1 MNNELLWK
9 KFLENIK
16 SSVNSMVYTTWF
28 SKTYLLSLDNNKA
41 TIIVPLDIHKKR
53 LSESYQ
59 DLITSVLT
67 KLTGNVYDLEFV
79 LEQDVKEKKEIPKI
93 EIKQENNFQK
103 KFHHDSN
110 LNPKYTFETFI
121 VGNSNKLAHAAAFA
135 VAESPGLTYN
145 PLFIY
150 GNSGLGKTHLMHSIG
165 NYIQNTSNKKVLYV
179 TSEQF
184 ISDFSG
190 IGRKENG
197 ETDENYNYVDYFKD
211 KYRNI
216 DVLIIDDIQFLAGAT
231 QTQQEFFHTFN
242 TLYNDKKQII
252 ISSDR
257 SPNDLKL
264 LEDRLRTRFCW
275 GLTVDIYPPD
285 LELRINILK
294 KKIDGAKI
302 DKDIPEDVLEYIASN
317 MTSDVRQ
324 LEGAI
329 NRLLAYSTIM
339 GGAAINLNLAID
351 ALKDFINKGTSEKNN
366 ISKVQKIV
374 AEYFQISAD
383 DLKGKKRSASI
394 AFPRQIAM
402 FLSRDV
408 LNESYQRIGLEFGG
422 RDHSTVMHSCE
433 KIESDIKTN
442 KSIRETIEKIKK
454 NIFWVFHNK
463 ILAI

>member
-1 MNNELLWK
+1 MNNEILWN
-9 KFLENIK
+9 KFLEKVK
-16 SSVNSMVYTTWF
+16 SSVNSMVYSTWF
-28 SKTYLLSLDNNKA
+28 SKTHLLSIDNNKA
-41 TIIVPLDIHKKR
+41 TIVVPLDIHKKR

-59 DLITSVLT
+59 ELITSILT
-67 KLTGNVYDLEFV
+67 TLTGNVYDLEFI
-79 LEQDVKEKKEIPKI
+79 LEQEAPINEVKKEANII
-93 EIKQENNFQK
+93 ANTSETHN
-103 KFHHDSN
+103 KFHHESN

-165 NYIQNTSNKKVLYV
+165 NYIQATSNKKVLYV

-190 IGRKENG
+190 IGRKESS
-197 ETDENYNYVDYFKD
+197 ETDENYNYVDYFKN

-302 DKDIPEDVLEYIASN
+302 DKNIPEDVLEYIASN

-339 GGAAINLNLAID
+339 GGAEITLNLAVD

-366 ISKVQKIV
+366 ISKLQKVV
-374 AEYFQISAD
+374 ADYFQISAD
-383 DLKGKKRSASI
+383 DLKGKKRSPTI

-433 KIESDIKTN
+433 KIESDIKSN
-442 KSIRETIEKIKK
+442 KTIKEMVEKIKK
-454 NIFWVFHNK
+454 NLN
-463 ILAI
+463 

>member
-1 MNNELLWK
+1 MNNEILWN
-9 KFLENIK
+9 KFLEKVK
-16 SSVNSMVYTTWF
+16 SSVNSMVYSTWF
-28 SKTYLLSLDNNKA
+28 SKTHLLSIDNNKA
-41 TIIVPLDIHKKR
+41 TIVVPLDIHKKR

-59 DLITSVLT
+59 ELITSILT
-67 KLTGNVYDLEFV
+67 TLTGNVYDLEFI
-79 LEQDVKEKKEIPKI
+79 LEQEAPINEVKKEANITVNTS
-93 EIKQENNFQK
+93 EIHN
-103 KFHHDSN
+103 KFHHESN

-165 NYIQNTSNKKVLYV
+165 NYIQATSNKKVLYV

-190 IGRKENG
+190 IGRKESS
-197 ETDENYNYVDYFKD
+197 ETDENYNYVDYFKN

-294 KKIDGAKI
+294 KKIDGSKI
-302 DKDIPEDVLEYIASN
+302 DKNIPEDVLEYIASN

-339 GGAAINLNLAID
+339 GGAEITLNLAVD

-366 ISKVQKIV
+366 ISKLQKVV
-374 AEYFQISAD
+374 ADYFQISAD
-383 DLKGKKRSASI
+383 DLKGKKRSPTI

-433 KIESDIKTN
+433 KIESDIKSN
-442 KSIRETIEKIKK
+442 KTIKEMVEKIKK
-454 NIFWVFHNK
+454 NLN
-463 ILAI
+463 

>member
-1 MNNELLWK
+1 MNKELIWN
-9 KFLENIK
+9 KFLEEVK
-16 SSVNSMVYTTWF
+16 KAVNSLVFSTWF
-28 SKTYLLSLDNNKA
+28 STTYLYSIDNNKA
-41 TIIVPLDIHKKR
+41 IIIVPLDIHKKR
-53 LSESYQ
+53 LNEEYKE
-59 DLITSVLT
+59 LITSILT
-67 KLTGNVYDLEFV
+67 KITGNVYDLEFI
-79 LEQDVKEKKEIPKI
+79 LENDASLEKKE
-93 EIKQENNFQK
+93 EHIKNVDNNITTTK
-103 KFHHDSN
+103 KYKHESN
-110 LNPKYTFETFI
+110 LNPKYTFDTFI

-150 GNSGLGKTHLMHSIG
+150 GNSGLGKTHLMQSIG
-165 NYIQNTSNKKVLYV
+165 NYIQEHSDKKVLYV

-190 IGRKENG
+190 IGRKENNSIN
-197 ETDENYNYVDYFKD
+197 EEFNYVDYFKD

-242 TLYNDKKQII
+242 TLHQDKKQII

-294 KKIDGAKI
+294 KKIEGNKI
-302 DKDIPEDVLEYIASN
+302 TKNIPDDVLEYIASN
-317 MTSDVRQ
+317 MASDVRQ

-339 GGAAINLNLAID
+339 GGAEISLNLAVD
-351 ALKDFINKGTSEKNN
+351 ALKDFINKGTSEKTN

-374 AEYFQISAD
+374 ADFFQISVD
-383 DLKGKKRSASI
+383 DLKGKKRSSSV

-433 KIESDIKTN
+433 KIESDIKTT
-442 KSIRETIEKIKK
+442 KSIKETVEKIKK
-454 NIFWVFHNK
+454 NIN
-463 ILAI
+463 

>member
-1 MNNELLWK
+1 MNNEILWN
-9 KFLENIK
+9 KFLEKVK
-16 SSVNSMVYTTWF
+16 SSVNSMVYSTWF
-28 SKTYLLSLDNNKA
+28 SKTHLLSIDNNKA
-41 TIIVPLDIHKKR
+41 TIVVPLDIHKKR

-59 DLITSVLT
+59 ELITSILT
-67 KLTGNVYDLEFV
+67 TLTGNVYDLEFI
-79 LEQDVKEKKEIPKI
+79 LEQEAPINEVKKEANITVNTS
-93 EIKQENNFQK
+93 ETHN
-103 KFHHDSN
+103 KFHHESN

-165 NYIQNTSNKKVLYV
+165 NYIQATSNKKVLYV

-190 IGRKENG
+190 IGRKESS
-197 ETDENYNYVDYFKD
+197 ETDENYNYVDYFKN

-302 DKDIPEDVLEYIASN
+302 DKNIPEDVLEYIASN

-339 GGAAINLNLAID
+339 GGAEITLNLAVD

-366 ISKVQKIV
+366 ISKLQKVV
-374 AEYFQISAD
+374 ADYFQISAD
-383 DLKGKKRSASI
+383 DLKGKKRSPTI

-433 KIESDIKTN
+433 KIESDIKSN
-442 KSIRETIEKIKK
+442 KTIKEMVEKIKK
-454 NIFWVFHNK
+454 NLN
-463 ILAI
+463 

>member
-1 MNNELLWK
+1 MNNEILWN
-9 KFLENIK
+9 KFLEKVK
-16 SSVNSMVYTTWF
+16 SSVNSMVYSTWF
-28 SKTYLLSLDNNKA
+28 SKTHLLSIDNNKA
-41 TIIVPLDIHKKR
+41 TIVVPLDIHKKR

-59 DLITSVLT
+59 ELITSILT
-67 KLTGNVYDLEFV
+67 TLTGNVYDLEFI
-79 LEQDVKEKKEIPKI
+79 LEQEAPINEVKKEANII
-93 EIKQENNFQK
+93 ANTSETHN
-103 KFHHDSN
+103 KFHHESN

-165 NYIQNTSNKKVLYV
+165 NYIQATSNKKVLYV

-190 IGRKENG
+190 IGRKESS
-197 ETDENYNYVDYFKD
+197 ETDENYNYVDYFKN

-294 KKIDGAKI
+294 KKIDGSKI
-302 DKDIPEDVLEYIASN
+302 DKNIPEDVLEYIASN

-339 GGAAINLNLAID
+339 GGAEITLNLAVD

-366 ISKVQKIV
+366 ISKLQKVV
-374 AEYFQISAD
+374 ADYFQISAD
-383 DLKGKKRSASI
+383 DLKGKKRSPTI

-433 KIESDIKTN
+433 KIESDIKSN
-442 KSIRETIEKIKK
+442 KTIKEMLEKIKK
-454 NIFWVFHNK
+454 NLN
-463 ILAI
+463 

>member
-1 MNNELLWK
+1 MSNELLWN
-9 KFLENIK
+9 KFLENVK
-16 SSVNSMVYTTWF
+16 SSVNSMVYSTWF
-28 SKTYLLSLDNNKA
+28 SKTYLLSIDNNKA
-41 TIIVPLDIHKKR
+41 TIVVPLEIHKNR
-53 LSESYQ
+53 LSTSYQ
-59 DLITSVLT
+59 ELITSILT
-67 KLTGNVYDLEFV
+67 KLTGNVYELDFILENEVKIEKETPTV
-79 LEQDVKEKKEIPKI
+79 LENTANISRHTFKHE
-93 EIKQENNFQK
+93 
-103 KFHHDSN
+103 SN
-110 LNPKYTFETFI
+110 LNPKYTFDTFI
-121 VGNSNKLAHAAAFA
+121 VGNSNKLAHAAALA

-150 GNSGLGKTHLMHSIG
+150 GNSGLGKTHLMQSIG
-165 NYIQNTSNKKVLYV
+165 NYIQENSNKRVLYV

-190 IGRKENG
+190 IARKDSIGENN
-197 ETDENYNYVDYFKD
+197 EYSYVDYFKD

-242 TLYNDKKQII
+242 TLHQDKKQII

-294 KKIDGAKI
+294 KKIEGNKI
-302 DKDIPEDVLEYIASN
+302 VKDIPDDVLEYIASN
-317 MTSDVRQ
+317 MASDVRQ

-339 GGAAINLNLAID
+339 GGAEINLSLAVE
-351 ALKDFINKGTSEKNN
+351 ALREFINKGTSEKTN

-374 AEYFQISAD
+374 ADFFQISVD
-383 DLKGKKRSASI
+383 DLKGKKRSSSV

-433 KIESDIKTN
+433 KIESDIKLT
-442 KSIRETIEKIKK
+442 KSIRETVEKIKQ
-454 NIFWVFHNK
+454 N
-463 ILAI
+463 LS

>member
-1 MNNELLWK
+1 MSNELLWN
-9 KFLENIK
+9 KFLESVK
-16 SSVNSMVYTTWF
+16 SSVNSMVYSTWF
-28 SKTYLLSLDNNKA
+28 SKTYLISLDNNKA
-41 TIIVPLDIHKKR
+41 TIVVPLDIHKKR
-53 LSESYQ
+53 LSESYST
-59 DLITSVLT
+59 LITSILT
-67 KLTGNVYDLEFV
+67 SITGNVYELEFV
-79 LEQDVKEKKEIPKI
+79 LEGDVKIKKEIPK
-93 EIKQENNFQK
+93 EVVAAPTDFTP
-103 KFHHDSN
+103 KFKHESN
-110 LNPKYTFETFI
+110 LNPKYTFDTFI
-121 VGNSNKLAHAAAFA
+121 VGNSNKLAHAAALA

-150 GNSGLGKTHLMHSIG
+150 GNSGLGKTHLMQSIG
-165 NYIQNTSNKKVLYV
+165 NYIQEHSNKRVLYV

-190 IGRKENG
+190 IARKDGNNH
-197 ETDENYNYVDYFKD
+197 DESYNYVDYFKD

-242 TLYNDKKQII
+242 TLHQDKKQII

-285 LELRINILK
+285 MELRINILK
-294 KKIDGAKI
+294 KKIEGNKI
-302 DKDIPEDVLEYIASN
+302 DKNIPIDVLEYIASN
-317 MTSDVRQ
+317 MASDVRQ

-339 GGAAINLNLAID
+339 GGAEINLSLAID
-351 ALKDFINKGTSEKNN
+351 ALKDFINKGTSEKTN
-366 ISKVQKIV
+366 ITKVQKVV
-374 AEYFQISAD
+374 ADFFQISVD
-383 DLKGKKRSASI
+383 DLKGKKRSSSV

-433 KIESDIKTN
+433 KIESDIKTT
-442 KSIRETIEKIKK
+442 KSIRETVDKIKK
-454 NIFWVFHNK
+454 NIS
-463 ILAI
+463 

>member
-1 MNNELLWK
+1 MLPLLP
-9 KFLENIK
+9 
-16 SSVNSMVYTTWF
+16 
-28 SKTYLLSLDNNKA
+28 LLKA
-41 TIIVPLDIHKKR
+41 QV
-53 LSESYQ
+53 
-59 DLITSVLT
+59 
-67 KLTGNVYDLEFV
+67 
-79 LEQDVKEKKEIPKI
+79 
-93 EIKQENNFQK
+93 
-103 KFHHDSN
+103 
-110 LNPKYTFETFI
+110 
-121 VGNSNKLAHAAAFA
+121 
-135 VAESPGLTYN
+135 LTYN

-150 GNSGLGKTHLMHSIG
+150 GNSGLAKPLDASIG

-454 NIFWVFHNK
+454 NIS
-463 ILAI
+463 

>member
-1 MNNELLWK
+1 MSNELLWN
-9 KFLENIK
+9 KFLEQVK
-16 SSVNSMVYTTWF
+16 SSVNSMVYSTWF
-28 SKTYLLSLDNNKA
+28 SKTYLVSIDNNKA
-41 TIIVPLDIHKKR
+41 TIVVPLDIHKKR
-53 LSESYQ
+53 LSESYGE
-59 DLITSVLT
+59 LITSILT
-67 KLTGNVYDLEFV
+67 SLTGNIYDLEFV
-79 LEQDVKEKKEIPKI
+79 LEKEVQIKKETPIIQDNQSINLTPKFKH
-93 EIKQENNFQK
+93 E
-103 KFHHDSN
+103 SN
-110 LNPKYTFETFI
+110 LNPKYTFDTFI
-121 VGNSNKLAHAAAFA
+121 VGNSNKLAHAAALA

-150 GNSGLGKTHLMHSIG
+150 GNSGLGKTHLMQSIG
-165 NYIQNTSNKKVLYV
+165 NYIQNNSQKRVLYV

-190 IGRKENG
+190 IARKDNPNTSES
-197 ETDENYNYVDYFKD
+197 YNYVDYFKD

-242 TLYNDKKQII
+242 TLHQDKKQII

-294 KKIDGAKI
+294 KKIEGNKI
-302 DKDIPEDVLEYIASN
+302 DKDIPLDVLEYIASN

-339 GGAAINLNLAID
+339 GGAEINLSLAID
-351 ALKDFINKGTSEKNN
+351 ALKDFINKGTSEKTN
-366 ISKVQKIV
+366 ISKVQKVV
-374 AEYFQISAD
+374 ADFFQISVD
-383 DLKGKKRSASI
+383 DLKGKKRSSSV

-402 FLSRDV
+402 YLSRDV
-408 LNESYQRIGLEFGG
+408 LNESFQRIGLEFGG

-433 KIESDIKTN
+433 KIESDIKST
-442 KSIRETIEKIKK
+442 KSIRETVDKIKK
-454 NIFWVFHNK
+454 NIN
-463 ILAI
+463 

>member
-1 MNNELLWK
+1 MSNDLLWN
-9 KFLENIK
+9 KFLDCVKNN
-16 SSVNSMVYTTWF
+16 VNSMVYSTWF
-28 SKTYLLSLDNNKA
+28 SKTKLVKIEENKA
-41 TIIVPLDIHKKR
+41 IITVPLDIHKKR
-53 LSESYQ
+53 LRESYQ
-59 DLITSVLT
+59 DLISSILT
-67 KLTGNVYDLEFV
+67 KLTGNVYDLDFV
-79 LEQDVKEKKEIPKI
+79 LEQDLNKVEPPKI
-93 EIKQENNFQK
+93 VQEQLTLETPQK
-103 KFHHDSN
+103 YKYQSN
-110 LNPKYTFETFI
+110 LNPKYNFETFI

-135 VAESPGLTYN
+135 DAESPGLTYN
-145 PLFIY
+145 PLFLY
-150 GNSGLGKTHLMHSIG
+150 GNSGLGKTHLMQAIG
-165 NYIQNTSNKKVLYV
+165 NYIEEHSQKRVLYV

-190 IGRKENG
+190 IARKDNNIV
-197 ETDENYNYVDYFKD
+197 DENYNYVDYFKD

-285 LELRINILK
+285 MELRINILR
-294 KKIDGAKI
+294 KKIEGNQINKY
-302 DKDIPEDVLEYIASN
+302 IPDDVLEYIASN
-317 MTSDVRQ
+317 MASDVRQ

-329 NRLLAYSTIM
+329 TRLLAYSTIM
-339 GGAAINLNLAID
+339 GGAEISLSLAVD
-351 ALKDFINKGTSEKNN
+351 ALKDFINKGTSEKTN
-366 ISKVQKIV
+366 ISRVQKVV
-374 AEYFQISAD
+374 ADFFQISVD
-383 DLKGKKRSASI
+383 DLKGKKRSSSV

-402 FLSRDV
+402 FLARDV

-433 KIESDIKTN
+433 KIENDIKST
-442 KSIRETIEKIKK
+442 KSIRETVDKIKA
-454 NIFWVFHNK
+454 N
-463 ILAI
+463 LS

>member
-1 MNNELLWK
+1 M
-9 KFLENIK
+9 
-16 SSVNSMVYTTWF
+16 
-28 SKTYLLSLDNNKA
+28 
-41 TIIVPLDIHKKR
+41 
-53 LSESYQ
+53 
-59 DLITSVLT
+59 
-67 KLTGNVYDLEFV
+67 
-79 LEQDVKEKKEIPKI
+79 
-93 EIKQENNFQK
+93 
-103 KFHHDSN
+103 
-110 LNPKYTFETFI
+110 
-121 VGNSNKLAHAAAFA
+121 HA
-135 VAESPGLTYN
+135 
-145 PLFIY
+145 
-150 GNSGLGKTHLMHSIG
+150 IG
-165 NYIQNTSNKKVLYV
+165 NYIQETSNKKVLYV

-190 IGRKENG
+190 IGRKESR
-197 ETDENYNYVDYFKD
+197 ENESLNYVEYFKS

-285 LELRINILK
+285 LDLRINILR

-302 DKDIPEDVLEYIASN
+302 DKNIPDDVLEYIASN
-317 MTSDVRQ
+317 MASDVRQ

-339 GGAAINLNLAID
+339 GGAEITLNLAVD

-366 ISKVQKIV
+366 ISKLQKIV

-383 DLKGKKRSASI
+383 DLKGKKRSTTV

-402 FLSRDV
+402 YLAREV

-433 KIESDIKTN
+433 KIESDIKSN
-442 KSIRETIEKIKK
+442 KSIKEMVEKIKK
-454 NIFWVFHNK
+454 NIS
-463 ILAI
+463 